1 MTKPVTVFIA
11 LVGLTIIN
19 QNLGI
24 RVTAVLEIIWAVKV
38 IKRRS
43 VSFGIEGHEKHH
55 HLSGGIAI
63 VIGFIALVLGMV
75 LFIWPSLVDSLA
87 TRY

>member
-1 MTKPVTVFIA
+1 M
-11 LVGLTIIN
+11 N

-24 RVTAVLEIIWAVKV
+24 RVIAVVEIIWAAKV
-38 IKRRS
+38 INGRS
-43 VSFGIEGHEKHH
+43 VSFDIEGHEKHH

-63 VIGFIALVLGMV
+63 VIGFIALILGMV

-87 TRY
+87 TIY